1 MGKKQVMLAG
11 KGYEE
16 LDKYLAVNSVHR
28 LFLVCGASICRL
40 TLHQYFETLKARMGI
55 DVVRYSDFGP
65 NPLYESVVE
74 GVRAFRSTDSD
85 LLAAVGGGSAMDVA
99 KCIKLFSNM
108 DAERNFLEQPIV
120 PNDVRLLAIPTT
132 AGTGSEATKYAVI
145 YYQGEKQSLSDDSL
159 VPDAVLLDA
168 GALSTLPV
176 YQRRSTM
183 MDAFCHAVES
193 FWSIHSTAESREY
206 SRQAIQ
212 MICSNMHAYL
222 ANEEAGNRGMLLAA
236 NMAGKAINI
245 TQTTAGH
252 AMCYKLTGLYG
263 IAHGHAAALCL
274 SELWPFMLRNLKLC
288 VDPRGENYLEGIFS
302 AIAVSMGCK
311 NQWEAVTVY
320 RNLLNELSL
329 TSPKAKQ
336 ADFDVLKYSVNA
348 VRLKNNP
355 IALSLEAV
363 DYLYHQILE

>member
-1 MGKKQVMLAG
+1 MGKKQVVLDG
-11 KGYEE
+11 EGYEE
-16 LDKYLAVNSVHR
+16 LDRYLTVNGVHR
-28 LFLVCGASICRL
+28 LFLVCGASIRRL
-40 TLHQYFETLKARMGI
+40 RINQYFETLKERMGI

-65 NPLYESVVE
+65 NPLYESVVR
-74 GVRAFRSTDSD
+74 GVRAFRSADCD

-99 KCIKLFSNM
+99 KSIKLFADM
-108 DAERNFLEQPIV
+108 DAERSFLEQPIV

-159 VPDAVLLDA
+159 IPDAVLLDA
-168 GALSTLPV
+168 GALSTLSA
-176 YQRRSTM
+176 YQRRATM

-193 FWSIHSTAESREY
+193 FWSVNSTAESREY
-206 SRQAIQ
+206 SGQAIE
-212 MICSNMHAYL
+212 MICSNKHAYL

-236 NMAGKAINI
+236 NLAGKAINI

-274 SELWPFMLRNLKLC
+274 AELWPFMLKNPDLC
-288 VDPRGENYLEGIFS
+288 IDPRGESYLEGVFS
-302 AIAVSMGCK
+302 AIGASMGCQE
-311 NQWEAVTVY
+311 QWEAVRAY
-320 RNLLNELSL
+320 RNLLNELAL

-336 ADFDVLKYSVNA
+336 ADYDILKNSVNA

-355 IALSLEAV
+355 ISLSLEAI